1 MAIRTSTQLQQLF
14 QKSKMEHQRKKEKHQ
29 QMQKEFFQQKAKLQR
44 IQQKEANALEIK
56 RLQEKYHNQ
65 LIETMK

>member
-1 MAIRTSTQLQQLF
+1 
-14 QKSKMEHQRKKEKHQ
+14 
-29 QMQKEFFQQKAKLQR
+29 MQKEFFQQKAKLQR